1 MADGTY
7 PKVGVIDTGVCSAL
21 GGWVLSRYDF
31 LDQAD
36 CDETHG
42 TMVGG
47 ILVGA
52 RGANGQEVGREADGC
67 DLVDIPLMPKGR
79 FFDTYGPR
87 GFEAFLEELEAAI
100 VEARDVHGVRAVSY
114 THLTLPTSDL
124 V

>member
-1 MADGTY
+1 
-7 PKVGVIDTGVCSAL
+7 
-21 GGWVLSRYDF
+21 
-31 LDQAD
+31 
-36 CDETHG
+36 
-42 TMVGG
+42 MVGG

-100 VEARDVHGVRAVSY
+100 VEARDVHGVRVFNMS
-114 THLTLPTSDL
+114 LNITSPVEQNL
-124 V
+124 SLIHI